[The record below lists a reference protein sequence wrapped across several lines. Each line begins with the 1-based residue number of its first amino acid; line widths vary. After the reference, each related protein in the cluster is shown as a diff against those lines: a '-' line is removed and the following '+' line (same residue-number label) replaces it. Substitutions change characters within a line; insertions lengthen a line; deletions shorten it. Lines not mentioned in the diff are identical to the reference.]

1 MDDCNGVD
9 VNQTADYI
17 ELTATGYIDRV
28 LKSHGWDTPSPK
40 ESDDEKAAPLPVD
53 AVDRLYGS
61 PPGPAEGTT
70 EHADLAQSQG
80 FSFRTLLGELLYAYI
95 TCRPDIGYAVVVLSK
110 FSTAPSDYHY
120 RSLKGVARYLR
131 RTKHW
136 GIRFRR
142 RTSDGSLPPGMPY
155 NLLMDENLPDFPAV
169 LSPLQL
175 TGYVDAAHANDLR
188 DRRSTTGYGF
198 TLNGGAV
205 SYRSKTQ
212 SVTATSSTEAEFI
225 AAVSAAKSAKYLRAI
240 LGELGFPQ
248 SFPTPIYIDNIS
260 AIQIINARRPTE
272 RSRHIDIQ
280 AFAIQDWK
288 DNNDIL
294 MHHIPGVINPSDS
307 LTKPTGW
314 VLHARHCRRLMG
326 HFGT

>member
-1 MDDCNGVD
+1 MRTFRISLLFC
-9 VNQTADYI
+9 
-17 ELTATGYIDRV
+17 
-28 LKSHGWDTPSPK
+28 
-40 ESDDEKAAPLPVD
+40 PL
-53 AVDRLYGS
+53 
-61 PPGPAEGTT
+61 
-70 EHADLAQSQG
+70 
-80 FSFRTLLGELLYAYI
+80 
-95 TCRPDIGYAVVVLSK
+95 
-110 FSTAPSDYHY
+110 
-120 RSLKGVARYLR
+120 
-131 RTKHW
+131 
-136 GIRFRR
+136 
-142 RTSDGSLPPGMPY
+142 
-155 NLLMDENLPDFPAV
+155 
-169 LSPLQL
+169 
-175 TGYVDAAHANDLR
+175 YVDAAHANDLR
-188 DRRSTTGYGF
+188 HRRSTTGYGF

-212 SVTATSSTEAEFI
+212 SFTATSSTEAEFI

-260 AIQIINARRPTE
+260 AIQIINARRPPE